1 MDMSSLSLP
10 LQTTAGALVSSGCS
24 FVFILYLY
32 TKIWSYKTG
41 KDIGVPAIDELSAQI
56 RAGAKAFLVTEY
68 SFLAVFVLALAGTLF
83 SLFYVTTP
91 DDALTTAT
99 AVAVSLSP
107 CRRVRGP
114 GLPGVRFGHRCRSA
128 ACGT

>member
-1 MDMSSLSLP
+1 MTVRMDMSSLSAP
-10 LQTTAGALVSSGCS
+10 LQTTGGALVSSGCS

-41 KDIGVPAIDELSAQI
+41 KDIGVPAIDELSGQI

-83 SLFYVTTP
+83 SLFYVTTL
-91 DDALTTAT
+91 DDATTAR
-99 AVAVSLSP
+99 
-107 CRRVRGP
+107 CRRVVC
-114 GLPGVRFGHRCRSA
+114 VRRVPLGFRVGGA
-128 ACGT
+128 